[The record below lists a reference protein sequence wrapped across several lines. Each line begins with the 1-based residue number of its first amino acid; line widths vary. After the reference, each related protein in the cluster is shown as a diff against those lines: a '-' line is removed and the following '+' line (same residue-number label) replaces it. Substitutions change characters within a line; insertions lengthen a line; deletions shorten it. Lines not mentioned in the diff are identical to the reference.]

1 MHSPSLHRMV
11 EMHKT
16 INNITTIRIKLTL
29 RNMWISWSSTSI
41 RDNAFVLVERGVY
54 SVVKSITFV
63 DDALPFSTG
72 NSDVSSVTMVV
83 LVVLWLFQTIFSI
96 QATCSE
102 SWTKIWRGG
111 TDLNSVAC
119 WDSELDSVAIPITSC
134 LSFNSIDPDAYKA
147 LKFNVLNLVVSMTLH
162 YIYLCHRLQH
172 WCNFLFYC
180 GRLPSTIV

>member
-41 RDNAFVLVERGVY
+41 RDNAFVLVERGVF

-63 DDALPFSTG
+63 DDDWFPFSTG

-83 LVVLWLFQTIFSI
+83 LVVLLLFQTMFSI

-102 SWTKIWRGG
+102 SWTKICRGG

-134 LSFNSIDPDAYKA
+134 LSFNSMEPDAYKP
-147 LKFNVLNLVVSMTLH
+147 LKFNDLNLTV
-162 YIYLCHRLQH
+162 
-172 WCNFLFYC
+172 
-180 GRLPSTIV
+180 